1 MIMYILFVV
10 YVLNIVFSAWFVCPA
25 LYAWLMNVTWFVA
38 EYVLCPAI
46 TRGADIKGAPVCHSV
61 ATNN

>member
-25 LYAWLMNVTWFVA
+25 LYAWFMNVAWFVA
-38 EYVLCPAI
+38 EYVLRRAI

>member
-25 LYAWLMNVTWFVA
+25 LYVWLMNVAWFVA
-38 EYVLCPAI
+38 EYVLRRAI